1 MVVYTPLLIYKPAK
15 SSHQVMRPPHQTI
28 QTKGVGGERL
38 AKGGTRGIFRGVAR
52 SQVSRI
58 NKKYGRLIDN
68 KRGLCQFVE
77 KDFSHSGTS
86 SIVHINNWIVCSCH
100 LHGTLH
106 THTNTHTHTH
116 LAKQGSFQNWIPWN
130 NNQPWKA
137 VYKWSQRGSSRSH
150 QIMTKKN
157 TKIPSMTV
165 WRIIESR
172 HASSNLTI
180 RPNSRSINKYMSSC
194 WDLKERSES
203 PVLSKNGDPKK

>member
-1 MVVYTPLLIYKPAK
+1 MIKASFMVVYTPLLIYKPAK

-106 THTNTHTHTH
+106 THTQTHTHTWQNRDH
-116 LAKQGSFQNWIPWN
+116 FRTESLETTTSLEKQYIS
-130 NNQPWKA
+130 
-137 VYKWSQRGSSRSH
+137 
-150 QIMTKKN
+150 
-157 TKIPSMTV
+157 
-165 WRIIESR
+165 
-172 HASSNLTI
+172 
-180 RPNSRSINKYMSSC
+180 
-194 WDLKERSES
+194 
-203 PVLSKNGDPKK
+203 DPKEVVLDPIK